1 MKNDSFLSRFFPR
14 RDDCMATEEAQF
26 LAGTL
31 RTQPNLCH
39 WLTYEVAPANR
50 DGVAMLTHAAQVLR
64 GEIGDPA
71 TAALLQRLA
80 DEPALFTAVIR
91 ELRAG
96 PVSSGP
102 QVIRPI

>member
-1 MKNDSFLSRFFPR
+1 MKNDSFLSRFFQR
-14 RDDCMATEEAQF
+14 HDDCTATEEAQF

-39 WLTYEVAPANR
+39 WLAYVVAPADR
-50 DGVAMLTHAAQVLR
+50 GGVAMLTHAAQVLR

-91 ELRAG
+91 ELR
-96 PVSSGP
+96 SGP
-102 QVIRPI
+102 ASPGPQAIQPI